1 MKTYKGIFVIVI
13 VAMITSPFALPSV
26 TAQRKS
32 PEFTISDSSGKTTQL
47 SSFKGKVVVGGAY
60 IPQGQLQPS
69 GNLIDPEQIKG
80 EGRILV
86 GIESKEDLSKYLI
99 VPGSTA
105 QVAVYTHHMHHLA
118 ILRKVLL
125 RMKSWT
131 NFIFGDGH

>member
-1 MKTYKGIFVIVI
+1 M
-13 VAMITSPFALPSV
+13 
-26 TAQRKS
+26 
-32 PEFTISDSSGKTTQL
+32 
-47 SSFKGKVVVGGAY
+47 
-60 IPQGQLQPS
+60 
-69 GNLIDPEQIKG
+69 DPEQIKG

-86 GIESKEDLSKYLI
+86 AIEPAEDLSKYLI